1 MFEILCE
8 GKGERILD
16 LLSDAAELVLQQ
28 SATIKGLKEVS
39 IPKDGVFEWHIPV
52 DMHCVDMNSFCS
64 SMQ

>member
-39 IPKDGVFEWHIPV
+39 SISVGLLSLKLGPLEQHFEYA
-52 DMHCVDMNSFCS
+52 
-64 SMQ
+64 